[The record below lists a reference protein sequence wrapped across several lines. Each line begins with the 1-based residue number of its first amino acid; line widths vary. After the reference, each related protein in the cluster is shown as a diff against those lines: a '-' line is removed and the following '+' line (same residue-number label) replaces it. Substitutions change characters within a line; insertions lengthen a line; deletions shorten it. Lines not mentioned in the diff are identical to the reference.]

1 MTLIDRLQSQYN
13 ALHSAEM
20 AAIEDARLTHTSM
33 PPNYWQDRW
42 KAEQK
47 LRAGLAIEDELT
59 LNEGRPAAP

>member
-1 MTLIDRLQSQYN
+1 MTLIERLHSQYN

-47 LRAGLAIEDELT
+47 LRAALAIEEII
-59 LNEGRPAAP
+59 NAHEV